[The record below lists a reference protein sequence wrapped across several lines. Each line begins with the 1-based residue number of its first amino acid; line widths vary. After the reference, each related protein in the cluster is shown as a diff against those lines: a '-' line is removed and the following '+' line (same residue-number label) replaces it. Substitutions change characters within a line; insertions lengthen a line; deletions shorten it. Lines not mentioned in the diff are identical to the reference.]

1 MTIQT
6 SFFALA
12 GGLDL
17 VTPAIQTPEGRV
29 IAGVNYEPS
38 QRGYRRMDG
47 FERLDGRPKPSR
59 ASYWVLRF
67 ENADTAIDE
76 DDIVTGGTSA
86 ATGRAVI
93 DAVVQSGS
101 YGTSDAA
108 GYLVLMGVSGTFVD
122 GEDLEVSAVKVAE
135 ADGAA
140 VNRGALNDEDDN
152 TWLQSAQEK
161 ARAVIQ
167 KPPGSGPVRGTWTYN
182 GDDYAFRDDAG
193 GTACVMHKATPSG
206 WSAVNLGTEI
216 AFTAGGL
223 REIAFT
229 RGGLLE
235 LAFTSGGTY
244 EIVPGNTITGATST
258 ATATVKS
265 VTLTSGTWAGGDAAG
280 KLILDAPQSGTFVAE
295 NLDVGA
301 NTNVATIAGDSTV
314 ISIQAADIITGDDST
329 ASATVEQVILDSG
342 NWADGDA
349 AGRLTLTDQNNLPFR
364 AETISTATIDEI
376 ASVSGNSTVLA
387 IEEGDTITGGTS
399 GATAL
404 VIRVVLETGDWSTH
418 DAAGRLIIGSQIGT
432 FVAEGIET
440 ADQENLA
447 TIAGNSSAITLPPGG
462 RYDFVNHNF
471 FGSSDLLRMY
481 GVNGVGRGFEWDG
494 TVFVPIR
501 TGMTDDRPI
510 RLEVHQNHLF
520 YAYRGGSLQHGSIG
534 NPYSWEI
541 ITGAAEIGI
550 GEEIT
555 DLLSSV
561 SGTLAVFGQNKVSVL
576 FGDDAENWVLRTL
589 ANDAGAA
596 AWTAQKIGTPV
607 YMDTRGLRTLDTTDA
622 FGDFNIGTITQ
633 LVEPIFARKRAA
645 GVTAVA
651 SMRVRGKDQYRL
663 FFSDKTG
670 LTVYFGGR
678 GPEILP
684 FELPVQVTCASSGKN
699 DDGDEVLLIGTEDG
713 WVYQLDA
720 GTNFDGDWLEAFLRL
735 PFNHVGSPSQRKR
748 WLKTTLEMDGGP
760 NTTLGLTAEF
770 SYADPDQPPAQE
782 QSFAVKGSGGFW
794 NEMLWD
800 QFYWSSP
807 VEGSAEAPIDGLGRN
822 LSIAVVSRA
831 KYEESHTLHGLL
843 LHYSYRGIVR

>member
-1 MTIQT
+1 MSIVT

-17 VTPAIQTPEGRV
+17 VTPAIQTPAGRV

-47 FERLDGRPKPSR
+47 YERLDGRPKPSR

-67 ENADTAIDE
+67 ENADTPIAE
-76 DDIVTGGTSA
+76 DDIVTGGTSGA
-86 ATGRAVI
+86 VGRVVVGAIAQTG
-93 DAVVQSGS
+93 DWFTG
-101 YGTSDAA
+101 DAA
-108 GYLVLMGVSGTFVD
+108 GYIVLMGVTGTFVD

-135 ADGAA
+135 ADGTA
-140 VNRGALNDEDDN
+140 VNRGALNDDDDN
-152 TWLQSAQEK
+152 TWLQASIEK
-161 ARAVIQ
+161 TRAAIQ
-167 KPPGSGPVRGTWTYN
+167 KPPGSGPIRGVWTYD
-182 GDDYAFRDDAG
+182 GDDYAFRDNAG
-193 GTACVMHKATPSG
+193 ATACVMHKATPAG
-206 WSAVNLGTEI
+206 WAAVSFGTEI

-229 RGGLLE
+229 
-235 LAFTSGGTY
+235 AGGTY
-244 EIVPGNTITGATST
+244 EIIPDDMIEGQDSG
-258 ATATVKS
+258 ATATV
-265 VTLTSGTWAGGDAAG
+265 VQVILTSGTWAGGDAEG
-280 KLILDAPQSGTFVAE
+280 RLVIRDQNNLIFKTEL
-295 NLDVGA
+295 LDVGA
-301 NTNVATIAGDSTV
+301 NAGV
-314 ISIQAADIITGDDST
+314 
-329 ASATVEQVILDSG
+329 
-342 NWADGDA
+342 
-349 AGRLTLTDQNNLPFR
+349 
-364 AETISTATIDEI
+364 
-376 ASVSGNSTVLA
+376 ASVDGNSTVLA

-399 GATAL
+399 GATATVL
-404 VIRVVLETGDWSTH
+404 RVVLETGDWSTH

-440 ADQENLA
+440 ADQEDLA
-447 TIAGNSSAITLPPGG
+447 TVSGNSAAITLPAGG

-494 TVFVPIR
+494 TVFVPIQ

-510 RLEVHQNHLF
+510 RVDVHQNHLF
-520 YAYRGGSLQHGSIG
+520 FAYRGGSLQHSSIG
-534 NPYSWEI
+534 NPYSWEV

-576 FGDDAENWVLRTL
+576 FGDDAENWVMRTL
-589 ANDAGAA
+589 TNDAGAA

-607 YMDTRGLRTLDTTDA
+607 YLDTRGLRTLDTTDA

-633 LVEPIFARKRAA
+633 LVEPIFAAKRAA
-645 GVTAVA
+645 RISAVA
-651 SMRVRGKDQYRL
+651 SIRVRSKDQYRI
-663 FFSDKTG
+663 FFADRTG

-684 FELPVQVTCASSGKN
+684 FELPVQVSCASSGKN

-713 WVYQLDA
+713 TVYQLDA
-720 GTNFDGDWLEAFLRL
+720 GTNFDGDLLEAFLRL

-770 SYADPDQPPAQE
+770 GYADPDQPPAQE

-794 NEMLWD
+794 NEMFWD

-831 KYEESHTLHGLL
+831 KYEQSHTLHGLL